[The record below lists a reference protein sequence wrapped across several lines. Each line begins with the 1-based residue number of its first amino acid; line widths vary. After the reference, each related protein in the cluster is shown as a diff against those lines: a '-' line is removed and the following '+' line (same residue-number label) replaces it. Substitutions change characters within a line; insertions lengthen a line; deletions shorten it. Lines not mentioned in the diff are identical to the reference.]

1 MKLESNIFLIGF
13 SGSGKSTVG
22 KLLAKKLSCSFVDI
36 DKLIETK
43 ARKTILDIFKS
54 DGENAFRKL
63 EFAVIKNLFAKKTR
77 AKPKVIAL
85 GGGAF
90 ENRATRLLLAENGIS
105 VWLKCSISK
114 IYERLRKH
122 SDRPKL
128 TGKKESLSARR
139 QKQTIRK
146 LLLKRKDNYAR
157 ADVRVITSDKTANRA
172 ALEIISKLRMIN
184 ASD

>member
-1 MKLESNIFLIGF
+1 MKFKSSIFLIGF

-22 KLLAKKLSCSFVDI
+22 KLLAKKLNCSFVDI
-36 DKLIETK
+36 DKRIESK
-43 ARKTILDIFKS
+43 SRKTIADIFKT
-54 DGENAFRKL
+54 DGEKAFRKL
-63 EFAVIKNLFAKKTR
+63 ESAAVKSLFAKKAK

-90 ENRATRLLLAENGIS
+90 ENRATRLLITENGIS
-105 VWLKCSISK
+105 IWLRCSITE

-128 TGKKESLSARR
+128 TGKKETLSA
-139 QKQTIRK
+139 KGLKETIQK
-146 LLLKRKDNYAR
+146 LLLKRKDSYAR
-157 ADVRVITSDKTANRA
+157 ADLRVVTSDKTANRV
-172 ALEIISKLRMIN
+172 ALEIILKLRKIN

>member
-1 MKLESNIFLIGF
+1 MKLKANIFLIGF

-22 KLLAKKLSCSFVDI
+22 KLLAKKLNCSFVDI
-36 DKLIETK
+36 DKLIESK
-43 ARKTILDIFKS
+43 SRKTIPEIFET
-54 DGENAFRKL
+54 DGEKAFRKL
-63 EFAVIKNLFAKKTR
+63 ESAAVKSLLAKKVK

-90 ENRATRLLLAENGIS
+90 ESRAIRLLVSENGIS
-105 VWLKCSISK
+105 VWLRCSISE

-128 TGKKESLSARR
+128 TGKKETLSAKR

-146 LLLKRKDNYAR
+146 LLLKRKDSYAR
-157 ADVRVITSDKTANRA
+157 ADVRVITSDKTANRV
-172 ALEIISKLRMIN
+172 ALEIISKLRKIN

>member
-1 MKLESNIFLIGF
+1 MKLKSSIFLIGF

-22 KLLAKKLSCSFVDI
+22 KLLAKKLNCSFVDI
-36 DKLIETK
+36 DKLIESNS
-43 ARKTILDIFKS
+43 RKTIPNIFKT
-54 DGENAFRKL
+54 DGEKAFRKL
-63 EFAVIKNLFAKKTR
+63 ESAAIKNLIAETAK

-90 ENRATRLLLAENGIS
+90 EDRATRLLTTENGIS

-114 IYERLRKH
+114 IYGRLRKH

-128 TGKKESLSARR
+128 TGKKETLSVKR

-146 LLLKRKDNYAR
+146 LLLERKDNYAR
-157 ADVRVITSDKTANRA
+157 ADVRIITSDKTANLA
-172 ALEIISKLRMIN
+172 ALEIISKLRKIN

>member
-1 MKLESNIFLIGF
+1 MKHKSHIFLIGF

-22 KLLAKKLSCSFVDI
+22 KLLAKKLGCSFVDI
-36 DKLIETK
+36 DKRIENK
-43 ARKTILDIFKS
+43 YCITISEIFET

-63 EFAVIKNLFAKKTR
+63 ESAAVKDLFAKKAN

-90 ENRATRLLLAENGIS
+90 ESRATRQFISKIGIS
-105 VWLKCSISK
+105 VWLKCSVSE

-128 TGKKESLSARR
+128 TGKKETLSARR
-139 QKQTIRK
+139 QSQKIQK

-157 ADVRVITSDKTANRA
+157 ADLRVITSDKTANGV
-172 ALEIISKLRMIN
+172 ALEIILKLRKIN

>member
-1 MKLESNIFLIGF
+1 MIGF
-13 SGSGKSTVG
+13 SGSGKSTIG
-22 KLLAKKLSCSFVDI
+22 KLLAKKLHCGFADI
-36 DKLIETK
+36 DKLIESK
-43 ARKTILDIFKS
+43 SRKTIPDIFKS
-54 DGENAFRKL
+54 EGEKTFRKL
-63 EFAVIKNLFAKKTR
+63 ESAAIKNLFAKNKQ

-90 ENRATRLLLAENGIS
+90 QSRATRLLLAENGIS
-105 VWLKCSISK
+105 VWLKCSISE

-157 ADVRVITSDKTANRA
+157 ADVRVITSDKTASRV
-172 ALEIISKLRMIN
+172 ALEIISKLRKIN